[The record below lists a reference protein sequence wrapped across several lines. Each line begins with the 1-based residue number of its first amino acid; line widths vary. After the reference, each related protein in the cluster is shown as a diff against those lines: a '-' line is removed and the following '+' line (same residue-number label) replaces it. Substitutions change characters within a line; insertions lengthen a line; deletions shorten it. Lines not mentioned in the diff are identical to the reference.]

1 MKHRTPK
8 LLYFSLVQH
17 RISSF
22 WKWVNDNG
30 YKYGKNAMFR
40 QAGVPYAFTHTAD
53 LLMFLSQYDDN
64 LQSLHIIIDY
74 ESIKEAEDRDII
86 RNLIIEFPEVQFLF
100 DRQYATNTSVS
111 EFLFPHSD
119 LDEDIKT
126 DRNKETLKNTW
137 KEIDENVD
145 YSLVEIYL
153 RDPQNIYDP
162 KLTFER
168 IICGYDNTFDA
179 SNLRYA
185 IKFRKHLHLKVHNS
199 RNFNK
204 IQDSRFQKLTICV
217 EEESKQNIFNSYS
230 LYANGYR
237 VLPITTKQELEKVNE
252 PSFKLPQDGKAGI
265 VIRDYDL
272 QFEDENQSPVDAI
285 RGFRY
290 CDDIDLEKGAAF
302 YEHYKKYINIDKNKS
317 EDERRYREGWNDWT
331 SIFAGKPNPYWKRL
345 VENNYPI
352 YFVTKGPKSSKVI
365 HPEHGE
371 KSYISDDR
379 QTLYLSGF
387 AKPVCGLYSPF
398 QLFPKVKDTYNETR
412 YSVSDSGYEIITSR
426 ENHDHSTPLDIYD
439 MANRMI
445 RRAEIYYNNRRF
457 LLAALVSGEAMEILN
472 GFHHRLMIKAYYI
485 QAIAEYAISMDVVGA
500 NERYLAKDAQFRV
513 EKIKEDV
520 ERFYY
525 GYEETSSR
533 NVLNHIFSTCRQ
545 FCKEHE
551 HFESEEVFLSAMG
564 HLLEGLPITK
574 LLKRILKRS

>member
-8 LLYFSLVQH
+8 LLYFSLVQG

-22 WKWVNDNG
+22 WKWVDDNG
-30 YKYGKNAMFR
+30 YKYGKNAIFS
-40 QAGVPYAFTHTAD
+40 QADVLYAFTHTAD
-53 LLMFLSQYDDN
+53 LLMYLTQYDDN

-74 ESIKEAEDRDII
+74 ESIKKTEDKDIV

-100 DRQYATNTSVS
+100 DKQYAGNLSVS
-111 EFLFPHSD
+111 AFLFSD
-119 LDEDIKT
+119 SELDEDIKS
-126 DRNKETLKNTW
+126 DNNKEHLKNTW

-145 YSLVEIYL
+145 YSLAEIYL
-153 RDPQNIYDP
+153 TDPNNIYDP
-162 KLTFER
+162 KLIFER

-185 IKFRKHLHLKVHNS
+185 IKFRKYLHLKVHNS
-199 RNFNK
+199 RNFK
-204 IQDSRFQKLTICV
+204 KVQDSRFKKLTICI

-230 LYANGYR
+230 LYVNGYR
-237 VLPITTKQELEKVNE
+237 ALPITTKQELENVNK
-252 PSFKLPQDGKAGI
+252 PYFKLPQEGKDGI

-290 CDDIDLEKGAAF
+290 CDNKDLEIGAAF
-302 YEHYKKYINIDKNKS
+302 YEQYKKFINKDKDCPENEK
-317 EDERRYREGWNDWT
+317 RYHQGWNDWT
-331 SIFAGKPNPYWKRL
+331 CIYAGKTNPYWIRL
-345 VENNYPI
+345 VEKKYPI
-352 YFVTKGPKSSKVI
+352 YFVTKGPKCSKI
-365 HPEHGE
+365 FHPEYGE
-371 KSYISDDR
+371 KSFVSDDR
-379 QTLYLSGF
+379 QTLCLSGF

-398 QLFPKVKDTYNETR
+398 QLFPEVNATYNGIR
-412 YSVSDSGYEIITSR
+412 YSSSDPDYEIRTSR

-445 RRAEIYYNNRRF
+445 RRAEIYYNNKRY

-485 QAIAEYAISMDVVGA
+485 QAIAENAISMDVVGA

-525 GYEETSSR
+525 GYEEISSR

-574 LLKRILKRS
+574 LFKRVLKHS

>member
-1 MKHRTPK
+1 MKHRSPK
-8 LLYFSLVQH
+8 LLYFSLVQG

-22 WKWVNDNG
+22 WKWVDDNG
-30 YKYGKNAMFR
+30 YKYCKNAMFR
-40 QAGVPYAFTHTAD
+40 QADVLDAFTHTAD
-53 LLMFLSQYDDN
+53 LLMYLTQYEDN

-74 ESIKEAEDRDII
+74 ESIKETEDKDII

-100 DRQYATNTSVS
+100 DKQYAGNLSVS
-111 EFLFPHSD
+111 AFLFSD
-119 LDEDIKT
+119 SELDEDIKN
-126 DRNKETLKNTW
+126 DNNKEKLINTW
-137 KEIDENVD
+137 KEIDEKVD

-153 RDPQNIYDP
+153 TDPNNIYDP
-162 KLTFER
+162 KLIFER

-185 IKFRKHLHLKVHNS
+185 IKFRKYLHLKVHNS

-204 IQDSRFQKLTICV
+204 VQDSRFKKLTICI
-217 EEESKQNIFNSYS
+217 EEESKQNIFNSYA
-230 LYANGYR
+230 LYVNGYR

-302 YEHYKKYINIDKNKS
+302 YEHYKKYINIDKKKS
-317 EDERRYREGWNDWT
+317 EDERLYREGWNDWT
-331 SIFAGKPNPYWKRL
+331 NIFAGKPNPYWKRL

-379 QTLYLSGF
+379 QTLFLSGF

-412 YSVSDSGYEIITSR
+412 YSFSDSGYEIITSR

-472 GFHHRLMIKAYYI
+472 GFHHRLIIKAYYI
-485 QAIAEYAISMDVVGA
+485 QAIAENAISMDVVGA
-500 NERYLAKDAQFRV
+500 NEKYLAKDAQFRV

-574 LLKRILKRS
+574 LIKRILKRS